1 MQDLINE
8 AKMKDSGSSNLA
20 KSMYS
25 KSSNQ
30 KLGQS
35 LRGINNYSQR
45 SSVMTSGVGGHGSIA
60 FLSEREGSIM
70 EGRDSIH
77 LGISPG
83 NAELDIQQATRN
95 RDSRRSS
102 LTVLM
107 QNRLTDNVHLSAL
120 TNQIMELILDNIRL
134 VHMNAKLLG
143 YSRDQADELSQLE
156 QQQEHLS
163 K

>member
-1 MQDLINE
+1 
-8 AKMKDSGSSNLA
+8 
-20 KSMYS
+20 
-25 KSSNQ
+25 
-30 KLGQS
+30 
-35 LRGINNYSQR
+35 
-45 SSVMTSGVGGHGSIA
+45 MTSSRGGAAGHGSIA

-77 LGISPG
+77 LGGAPG
-83 NAELDIQQATRN
+83 ANDELATVIN

-143 YSRDQADELSQLE
+143 YSRDQAVELSQLE
-156 QQQEHLS
+156 QQ
-163 K
+163 